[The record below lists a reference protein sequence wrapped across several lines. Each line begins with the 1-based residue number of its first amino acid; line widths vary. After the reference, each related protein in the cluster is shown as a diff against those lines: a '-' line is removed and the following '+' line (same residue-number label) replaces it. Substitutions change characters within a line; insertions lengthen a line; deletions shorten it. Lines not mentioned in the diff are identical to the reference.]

1 MKPFFLVTINIALIM
16 GGTVGGMVWADSEPI
31 YWLLELSLALLFCLT
46 LRHTT
51 TTTSPST
58 IVLWLGIRTYLLLVL
73 CVLGAITL
81 LSQLEN
87 WRHLVGFLGGCF
99 CGLWLDWLQKFRR
112 DRVVISW
119 KGRIVIVLKI
129 LSIFA
134 LDISLIVSGQM
145 ESYMMLFICV
155 LVFSQFFG
163 ATLTELI
170 TANIRG
176 AIGQQ
181 IPLTI
186 GRMKLYFFVDC
197 LVSGVFFT
205 SALLIDKSLL
215 GFTICAFAHQMVTT
229 LSYIQVAALKE
240 QPVTME
246 MTQLEKIVVIV
257 NPAPDGEVNFCVGK
271 PLST

>member
-1 MKPFFLVTINIALIM
+1 MKFFLVIINLALIM
-16 GGTVGGMVWADSEPI
+16 GGTWGGLVLVDSEPI
-31 YWLLELSLALLFCLT
+31 YWLLELPLALLFCLT
-46 LRHTT
+46 LQR
-51 TTTSPST
+51 TTTSTSPTT
-58 IVLWLGIRTYLLLVL
+58 IASWLAIRTYLLLVL

-87 WRHLVGFLGGCF
+87 WRHLIGFMCGCF

-119 KGRIVIVLKI
+119 QGRVIIALKFI
-129 LSIFA
+129 SIFT
-134 LDISLIVSGQM
+134 LDISLMVSGQV
-145 ESYMMLFICV
+145 ESNMMLFISV

-170 TANIRG
+170 TVNIRG

-181 IPLTI
+181 IPLP
-186 GRMKLYFFVDC
+186 RRLFKPYAFMDC
-197 LVSGVFFT
+197 LVSAVFFT

-215 GFTICAFAHQMVTT
+215 GFTICAFAHLMVTAFG
-229 LSYIQVAALKE
+229 LIQVASLKE
-240 QPVTME
+240 KPVMME
-246 MTQLEKIVVIV
+246 MVQLEKIVLIV
-257 NPAPDGEVNFCVGK
+257 NPTPKGEVNFCVGK